1 MTKLLTVREL
11 AHSLGSHPVTLYRLV
26 ERGQIPFV
34 KIKGRIRF
42 ETEAIA
48 EWIEQKSFS
57 PITAATSY
65 PQVDL
70 SLANYDRLFLK
81 KGGVKVSHE
90 GKTWNYP
97 FGSVY
102 LRQSKSGEG
111 RWYVYY
117 RTNGQ
122 RIREAVK
129 NAMTRA
135 DALKVLVSKV
145 GDAFRGKY
153 GFPLEKKEDALF
165 EDFGKKFLEL
175 YSRVHWR
182 PKTVQGHENSLQHLN
197 RFFRGKRLSDVTP
210 ESTARYIAE
219 RRKKV
224 SSASVNRELS
234 CLKCVLNR
242 AVEWERLE
250 TNPIVRV
257 RKFKEPEPKDR
268 ILAGEELG
276 RLLQACA
283 SHLKPILITALCT
296 GMRRSEIL
304 SLKWGQ
310 VDLDKRMIRV
320 ERTKSGK
327 ARVIPINS
335 VLLEELT
342 RLKQANGKSGY
353 VFLDPTN
360 ERPMKDIKTA
370 FRSACARAKKNPDD
384 EKDPGI
390 VGLRFHDLRHNAASK
405 MVEAGIDLVTVSK
418 ILGHASIQTT
428 MRYAHPTPEN
438 MRRAV
443 ETLAQNVTSAQDF
456 VPILSTKKEG
466 VPPSAFVSANYQSRA
481 SAF

>member
-1 MTKLLTVREL
+1 MDRLLTVREL
-11 AHSLGSHPVTLYRLV
+11 ALSLGSHPVTLYRLV
-26 ERGQIPFV
+26 EQGQIPFI
-34 KIKGRIRF
+34 KIGRGRIRF
-42 ETEAIA
+42 EPEAIA

-57 PITAATSY
+57 PIASADSF
-65 PQVDL
+65 PQVEL

-81 KGGVKVSHE
+81 GGVKLSRE
-90 GKTWNYP
+90 GKTWRYP

-102 LRQSKSGEG
+102 LRQSRSGEG

-165 EDFGKKFLEL
+165 EDFGKEFLEL

-197 RFFRGKRLSDVTP
+197 RFFKGKRLSDVSP
-210 ESTARYIAE
+210 ESTAHYIAE

-224 SSASVNRELS
+224 SPASVNRELS

-242 AVEWERLE
+242 AVEWGRLE
-250 TNPIVRV
+250 TNPIIRV

-276 RLLQACA
+276 RLLRACA
-283 SHLKPILITALCT
+283 SHLKPILVTALCT

-304 SLKWGQ
+304 GLKWGQ
-310 VDLDKRMIRV
+310 VDLGKRMIRV

-335 VLLEELT
+335 VLLDELS
-342 RLKQANGKSGY
+342 RLKQANGKSEY
-353 VFLDPTN
+353 LFLCPAS
-360 ERPMKDIKTA
+360 ESPMKDVKTA
-370 FRSACARAKKNPDD
+370 FRTACRRA
-384 EKDPGI
+384 GI
-390 VGLRFHDLRHNAASK
+390 KGFRFHDLRHSAASK

-466 VPPSAFVSANYQSRA
+466 VHASVFVSAN
-481 SAF
+481 

>member
-1 MTKLLTVREL
+1 VSPK
-11 AHSLGSHPVTLYRLV
+11 G
-26 ERGQIPFV
+26 
-34 KIKGRIRF
+34 KIWR
-42 ETEAIA
+42 
-48 EWIEQKSFS
+48 
-57 PITAATSY
+57 
-65 PQVDL
+65 
-70 SLANYDRLFLK
+70 
-81 KGGVKVSHE
+81 
-90 GKTWNYP
+90 YP

-111 RWYVYY
+111 RWYIYY
-117 RTNGQ
+117 RVNGQ

-135 DALKVLVSKV
+135 DGLKVLVSKV
-145 GDAFRGKY
+145 GDAFRRRY

-165 EDFGKKFLEL
+165 EDFGKEFLKL
-175 YSRVHWR
+175 YARVHWR
-182 PKTVQGHENSLQHLN
+182 PKTVRGHENSLQHLN
-197 RFFRGKRLSDVTP
+197 RFFKGKRLPDVMP

-219 RRKKV
+219 RSKKV
-224 SSASVNRELS
+224 SPATVNRELS

-242 AVEWERLE
+242 AVEWGRLE
-250 TNPIVRV
+250 TNPIIRV

-283 SHLKPILITALCT
+283 SHLKPIVLTALCT
-296 GMRRSEIL
+296 AMRRSEIL
-304 SLKWGQ
+304 SLKWRQ
-310 VDLDKRMIRV
+310 VDLGRKTVHV

-327 ARVIPINS
+327 PRAIPINS
-335 VLLEELT
+335 VLLDEFS
-342 RLKQANGKSGY
+342 RLKQANGKSEY
-353 VFLDPTN
+353 VFLDPAKR
-360 ERPMKDIKTA
+360 RPMKDIKTA

-390 VGLRFHDLRHNAASK
+390 VGLRFHDLRHTAASR
-405 MVEAGIDLVTVSK
+405 MVEAGVDLVTVSK

-443 ETLAQNVTSAQDF
+443 ETLAQNVASAQDF

-466 VPPSAFVSANYQSRA
+466 VPANAFVSANYQSRA